1 MARYTR
7 MYFDLLAQNI
17 KTKLE
22 YRVNFFI
29 GGVSTLAGQVA
40 GLLTLWVVM
49 ETIPTLKGWT
59 LHQLL
64 LIYGLLVLSKSLNHM
79 FADNLWRLGWAYIRT
94 GDFDR
99 YLVRPVNPLFHLIA
113 DRFCED
119 GIGNFVVGLGLL
131 IYSSMALDIPW
142 TFFNVMYTLLMV
154 LSGGLV
160 FFGINLITA
169 SLSFWM
175 TDSLPLMWGVF
186 ETHEFAKYPLKI
198 YHTSVNVVFTW
209 ILPFGIAS
217 YYPASYL
224 LGHPVGWLAWI
235 APVVALVLVFVG
247 YGVWKTGLSR
257 YTGAGS

>member
-1 MARYTR
+1 MKRYLQL
-7 MYFDLLAQNI
+7 YFDLLKQNI

-29 GGVSTLAGQVA
+29 GGISTLAGQVA

-49 ETIPTLKGWT
+49 ENIPTLKGWT
-59 LHQLL
+59 LNQLL
-64 LIYGLLVLSKSLNHM
+64 LIYGLLTLSKSLNHM

-99 YLVRPVNPLFHLIA
+99 YLVRPVNPLFHLLA

-119 GIGNFVVGLGLL
+119 GIGNFVVGLAL
-131 IYSSMALDIPW
+131 IVYSSLALDIPW
-142 TFFNVMYTLLMV
+142 TLFNLLYLLLMV
-154 LSGGLV
+154 LSGG
-160 FFGINLITA
+160 FIFMGINLITS

-175 TDSLPLMWGVF
+175 TDSLPVMWGVF
-186 ETHEFAKYPLKI
+186 ETHEFARYPLKI
-198 YHTSVNVVFTW
+198 YHASVNVVFTW

-224 LGHPVGWLAWI
+224 LGQPVGFLAWM
-235 APVVALVLVFVG
+235 APIMAVLFMGVG
-247 YGVWKTGLSR
+247 YGFWKAGLSR